1 MITILSP
8 AGKITRYLYG
18 ITYLPFDVKMA
29 IIEAQKG
36 IARPTSNKILEYCFG
51 YNPASKTYTLQV
63 TRIVGVITIFL
74 AVVILAFLLIRRR
87 KK

>member
-1 MITILSP
+1 MVLSP

-18 ITYLPFDVKMA
+18 LTYLPFDVKMA
-29 IIEAQKG
+29 VIEAQKG
-36 IARPTSNKILEYCFG
+36 IARPTANRILEYCFA

-63 TRIVGVITIFL
+63 TRIVGIMTIFFL
-74 AVVILAFLLIRRR
+74 VVIMVILLVRRR